1 MLETFLSHFQFANAL
16 IAMIAIIELL
26 INFKKP
32 IPLKILLL
40 IFLSTIVVIN
50 LTLLLKFGHIF
61 NAFSK
66 IILPLAGIHIF
77 YYLYNFKIN
86 KKLIIF
92 TGVCI
97 LQLSLNLYSLY
108 FTDSSH
114 YNFFYW
120 ARRINRILLSL
131 GILALYFI
139 TYFKMLKSLDDK
151 NHYSTKIENWIK
163 LAVVLFTVAILN
175 NLSILIFSPNSFLIK
190 IISSFVHLTCCI
202 LVIFRPD
209 FLNRTELSYSLGNIF
224 RKTIEDQID
233 AEKFVNEFYSKT
245 YFIQKETSVD
255 DLANKMMV
263 PASKLND
270 YIYETTKM
278 SFIDL
283 VNKNRVEYFISLVS
297 SGKFS
302 DYTIEALAELSGF
315 GSRQSL
321 YRNFKK
327 FHGGNP
333 SDFHKI
339 INN

>member
-1 MLETFLSHFQFANAL
+1 
-16 IAMIAIIELL
+16 
-26 INFKKP
+26 
-32 IPLKILLL
+32 
-40 IFLSTIVVIN
+40 
-50 LTLLLKFGHIF
+50 
-61 NAFSK
+61 
-66 IILPLAGIHIF
+66 
-77 YYLYNFKIN
+77 
-86 KKLIIF
+86 
-92 TGVCI
+92 
-97 LQLSLNLYSLY
+97 
-108 FTDSSH
+108 
-114 YNFFYW
+114 
-120 ARRINRILLSL
+120 
-131 GILALYFI
+131 
-139 TYFKMLKSLDDK
+139 MLKSLDDK
-151 NHYSTKIENWIK
+151 NHYSKKIENWIK

-263 PASKLND
+263 PAFKLND

-302 DYTIEALAELSGF
+302 DFTIEALAELSGF